1 MGQAAVGVGQM
12 DPPGAPIKQRKTD
25 KHYAEIALFLKL
37 FENTRNEQT
46 HLSNLRWL
54 RSVLRRQHDNAK
66 QFIWRADFFR
76 SAGDKAAGKRDP
88 WSWHF
93 GTGWDESRQ
102 AGIICAPLAYLHKII
117 ERRNLKESTKAP
129 KPRKQGKT
137 EENRGNQGKN
147 ALEKIPRKRSPPKR
161 EPANKEARSSEPDC
175 TFECTNYAGGQARST
190 LRDIRLVN
198 TI

>member
-1 MGQAAVGVGQM
+1 M
-12 DPPGAPIKQRKTD
+12 DPRGAPIKQRKTD
-25 KHYAEIALFLKL
+25 KHYGEIALFLKL

-137 EENRGNQGKN
+137 EETKGKTHSRKSPEKGARRN
-147 ALEKIPRKRSPPKR
+147 ENPRTKKHGQVSRTAPSSALITPE
-161 EPANKEARSSEPDC
+161 ANPVLHCE
-175 TFECTNYAGGQARST
+175 
-190 LRDIRLVN
+190 I
-198 TI
+198 